1 MAKNKQIDKKEC
13 LRVIERDTEE
23 GVSVRSGR
31 GVCVCVCVYVCFE
44 GRLS

>member
-23 GVSVRSGR
+23 GVSARSGR
-31 GVCVCVCVYVCFE
+31 VCVCVYVCFE